1 MMAEEQAE
9 RVVQKGQMLPG
20 IAGICM
26 FLIFFTMINVYA
38 GLQGLYGGGPTRYA
52 ILALCTLLATG
63 IFGLLRLKKW
73 GWAIVCAGC
82 LLLSAGDFFL
92 FTKLHQTFFLVRGI
106 FVLVFFLYLVRPET
120 RARLLP

>member
-1 MMAEEQAE
+1 MAEEQAE